1 MKEIQK
7 YLTSDERVEVYNT
20 GITLYNLESAD
31 EDEFVDEEE
40 LIEFLKNR

>member
-7 YLTSDERVEVYNT
+7 YLTIDERVEVYNS
-20 GITLYNLESAD
+20 GITLYNLESGEENNFD
-31 EDEFVDEEE
+31 EVEE

>member
-20 GITLYNLESAD
+20 NITLYNLESAD
-31 EDEFVDEEE
+31 EDEFVDEQE